1 MEEEITVGNCN
12 MNSMYSV
19 IRCTIASN
27 NNSEMYVQN
36 IFYLQLIVASYASNI
51 DIIRDY
57 FIFKNVP
64 RVAGFSCGNIESEL
78 LFLYEKYI
86 IYD

>member
-12 MNSMYSV
+12 MKLYSV
-19 IRCTIASN
+19 IRCTITSN

-36 IFYLQLIVASYASNI
+36 IFYLQLIVTSCASNI

-57 FIFKNVP
+57 FIFKNVS

-78 LFLYEKYI
+78 LFFMKNI
-86 IYD
+86 HNT